1 MTNNVYN
8 VYIVDTSSLVKLNR
22 NNPIDVFPSIW
33 EKLKLLSDNNRLI
46 APKEVFNEIKQNDD
60 MLSKWAKQQKKM
72 FKKPTQKQIT
82 IVQEILKDYPA
93 LIDAERKYDADPWVV
108 ALAIEMSSNQQTT
121 LATIKRIVVTEE
133 KLRGNQIKIPFV
145 CNQKSIEAID
155 VVELF
160 RTEGWK
166 F

>member
-1 MTNNVYN
+1 MTNN

-72 FKKPTQKQIT
+72 FKEPTQRQIT

-121 LATIKRIVVTEE
+121 LVTIKRIVVTEE

>member
-1 MTNNVYN
+1 MTNN

-33 EKLKLLSDNNRLI
+33 ERLKLLSDNNRLI

-72 FKKPTQKQIT
+72 FKEPTQKQIT

-108 ALAIEMSSNQQTT
+108 ALTIEMSSNQQTT
-121 LATIKRIVVTEE
+121 LVTIKRIVVTEE

-155 VVELF
+155 VIELF

>member
-1 MTNNVYN
+1 MTNN

-72 FKKPTQKQIT
+72 FKEPTQKQIT

-108 ALAIEMSSNQQTT
+108 ALTIEMSSNQQTT
-121 LATIKRIVVTEE
+121 LVTIKRIVVTEE

-155 VVELF
+155 VIELF

>member
-1 MTNNVYN
+1 MTNNVY
-8 VYIVDTSSLVKLNR
+8 IIDTSSLVKLNR
-22 NNPIDVFPSIW
+22 NNPIDVFPSMW
-33 EKLKLLSDNNRLI
+33 EKLKFLSENNRLI

-72 FKKPTQKQIT
+72 FKEPTQKQIT
-82 IVQEILKDYPA
+82 IVQDILKDYPA
-93 LIDAERKYDADPWVV
+93 LIDAERKYDADPWVI

-121 LATIKRIVVTEE
+121 LVTIKRIVVTEE

>member
-1 MTNNVYN
+1 MTNN

-33 EKLKLLSDNNRLI
+33 DKLKLLSDNNRLI

-82 IVQEILKDYPA
+82 IVQDIFNPFFML
-93 LIDAERKYDADPWVV
+93 W
-108 ALAIEMSSNQQTT
+108 
-121 LATIKRIVVTEE
+121 
-133 KLRGNQIKIPFV
+133 KIFYKIYKWSWSET
-145 CNQKSIEAID
+145 KSI
-155 VVELF
+155 
-160 RTEGWK
+160 
-166 F
+166 

>member
-1 MTNNVYN
+1 MTENI
-8 VYIVDTSSLVKLNR
+8 YIIDTSSLVKLNR
-22 NNPIDVFPSIW
+22 DNPIDVFPSIW
-33 EKLKLLSDNNRLI
+33 EKLKFLSDKNRLI

-60 MLSKWAKQQKKM
+60 LLSKWARIQKKM
-72 FKKPTQKQIT
+72 FKKPTEKQVT

-93 LIDAERKYDADPWVV
+93 LIDTERKYDADPWVI
-108 ALAIEMSSNQQTT
+108 ALAIEMSSSNQKT
-121 LATIKRIVVTEE
+121 LLTIKRIVVTEE
-133 KLRGNQIKIPFV
+133 KLRGNQVKIPYV

-155 VVELF
+155 IVELF